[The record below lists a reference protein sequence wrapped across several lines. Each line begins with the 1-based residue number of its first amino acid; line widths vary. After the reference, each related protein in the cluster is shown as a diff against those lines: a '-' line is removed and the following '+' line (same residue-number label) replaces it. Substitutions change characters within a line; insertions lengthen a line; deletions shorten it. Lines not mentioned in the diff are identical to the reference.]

1 MTEGPR
7 VTHDAA
13 GRQRAIYAGT
23 LLCAGAIV
31 GVLAAMWLFDGKGL
45 EESRSGVPGRVVG
58 SEAAGDVPMG
68 AADVDE
74 PVQDVERVVTR
85 VRRAQAQT
93 EGSDSKGQ
101 PMAEQKEPEIKAGEY
116 IAALRAAGETG
127 GIAAFNPPGTDPVKS
142 GIIVPDDYE
151 LPPGYAR
158 RYQTLDDGTDVPP
171 ILMFSP
177 DYEFLDSDGKAIPL
191 PDDLIV
197 PPEMAPPD
205 LPVRVLSPK
214 KYAGR

>member
-1 MTEGPR
+1 MAEGLK
-7 VTHDAA
+7 VTQDAK
-13 GRQRAIYAGT
+13 GRRAAAYTGA

-31 GVLAAMWLFDGKGL
+31 GILAAMWLFDEGAIEGEGARRGEVAAAAVAEAVEPAAPVERIVTQTRRAGATNRATL
-45 EESRSGVPGRVVG
+45 GAPGAG
-58 SEAAGDVPMG
+58 EAPAA
-68 AADVDE
+68 AAD
-74 PVQDVERVVTR
+74 
-85 VRRAQAQT
+85 A
-93 EGSDSKGQ
+93 
-101 PMAEQKEPEIKAGEY
+101 EPEIKAGDY

-127 GIAAFNPPGTDPVKS
+127 GIAAFNPPGTDPLKS
-142 GIIVPDDYE
+142 GILVPDDYE

-158 RYQTLDDGTDVPP
+158 RHQTLDDGTDVPP

-177 DYEFLDSDGKAIPL
+177 DYEFLDANGNPIPL

-205 LPVRVLSPK
+205 LPVRILNPK

>member
-1 MTEGPR
+1 MADGLK
-7 VTHDAA
+7 VTMDAKGRRAAVFA
-13 GRQRAIYAGT
+13 GA
-23 LLCAGAIV
+23 LLCVGAIL
-31 GVLAAMWLFDGKGL
+31 GILAAMWLFDGGSIEREGGRRGEVAGAAAVETVEPAAPVERIVKQTRRVGATK
-45 EESRSGVPGRVVG
+45 RATSGVPD
-58 SEAAGDVPMG
+58 AA
-68 AADVDE
+68 AAAA
-74 PVQDVERVVTR
+74 PN
-85 VRRAQAQT
+85 A
-93 EGSDSKGQ
+93 
-101 PMAEQKEPEIKAGEY
+101 EPEIKAGEY

-177 DYEFLDSDGKAIPL
+177 DYEFLDGNGNPIPL

-197 PPEMAPPD
+197 PPEMAPPG
-205 LPVRVLSPK
+205 LPIRILEPG

>member
-1 MTEGPR
+1 MADGLKVTE
-7 VTHDAA
+7 DAK
-13 GRQRAIYAGT
+13 GRRTAVYTGA
-23 LLCAGAIV
+23 LLCVGAIV
-31 GVLAAMWLFDGKGL
+31 GILAAMWLFDGGAIEGGGGRRGEVAAAAVVEIVEPAAPVERIVKQTRRAGATK
-45 EESRSGVPGRVVG
+45 RATSGAPD
-58 SEAAGDVPMG
+58 AG
-68 AADVDE
+68 AA
-74 PVQDVERVVTR
+74 P
-85 VRRAQAQT
+85 AAAA
-93 EGSDSKGQ
+93 
-101 PMAEQKEPEIKAGEY
+101 PNAEPEIKAGEY

-127 GIAAFNPPGTDPVKS
+127 GIAAFNPPGTDPVRS

-158 RYQTLDDGTDVPP
+158 RHQTLDDGTDVPP

-177 DYEFLDSDGKAIPL
+177 DYEFLDANGNPIPL

-205 LPVRVLSPK
+205 LPVRILNPK

>member
-1 MTEGPR
+1 MAEGLKVTE
-7 VTHDAA
+7 DAK
-13 GRQRAIYAGT
+13 GRRTAVYTGA
-23 LLCAGAIV
+23 LLCVGAIV
-31 GVLAAMWLFDGKGL
+31 GILAAMWLFDEGAIEG
-45 EESRSGVPGRVVG
+45 EGARRGEVAAAAVV
-58 SEAAGDVPMG
+58 EAVEP
-68 AADVDE
+68 AA
-74 PVQDVERVVTR
+74 PVERIVTQT
-85 VRRAQAQT
+85 RRAGAT
-93 EGSDSKGQ
+93 KRAKPGAPDAGEAPAAAPD
-101 PMAEQKEPEIKAGEY
+101 AEPEIKAGEY

-127 GIAAFNPPGTDPVKS
+127 GIAAFNPPGTDPLKS

-158 RYQTLDDGTDVPP
+158 RHQTLDDGTDVPP

-177 DYEFLDSDGKAIPL
+177 DYEFLDANGNPLPL

-205 LPVRVLSPK
+205 LPLRILNPK

>member
-1 MTEGPR
+1 MADGLKVTE
-7 VTHDAA
+7 DAK
-13 GRQRAIYAGT
+13 GRRTAVYTGA
-23 LLCAGAIV
+23 LLCVGTIV
-31 GVLAAMWLFDGKGL
+31 GILAAMWLFDGGAI
-45 EESRSGVPGRVVG
+45 EGEGGRRGEVPAAAVVATV
-58 SEAAGDVPMG
+58 EPAAP
-68 AADVDE
+68 
-74 PVQDVERVVTR
+74 VERIVKQT
-85 VRRAQAQT
+85 RRAGAT
-93 EGSDSKGQ
+93 KRATSGAPDAGEAPAAAPDG
-101 PMAEQKEPEIKAGEY
+101 EPEIKAGEY

-127 GIAAFNPPGTDPVKS
+127 GIAAFNPPGTDPLKS

-158 RYQTLDDGTDVPP
+158 RHQTLDDGTDVPP

-177 DYEFLDSDGKAIPL
+177 DYEFLDANGNPIPL

-205 LPVRVLSPK
+205 LPVRILNPK

>member
-1 MTEGPR
+1 VERIVKQTR
-7 VTHDAA
+7 
-13 GRQRAIYAGT
+13 R
-23 LLCAGAIV
+23 AGATKR
-31 GVLAAMWLFDGKGL
+31 AT
-45 EESRSGVPGRVVG
+45 SGA
-58 SEAAGDVPMG
+58 SDAG
-68 AADVDE
+68 AA
-74 PVQDVERVVTR
+74 P
-85 VRRAQAQT
+85 AAA
-93 EGSDSKGQ
+93 
-101 PMAEQKEPEIKAGEY
+101 PNAEPEIKAGDY

-127 GIAAFNPPGTDPVKS
+127 GIAAFNPPGTDPLRS

-158 RYQTLDDGTDVPP
+158 RHQTLDDGTDVPP

-177 DYEFLDSDGKAIPL
+177 DYEFLDGNGNPIPL

-205 LPVRVLSPK
+205 LPVRILNPK

>member
-1 MTEGPR
+1 MADGLKVTE
-7 VTHDAA
+7 DAT
-13 GRQRAIYAGT
+13 GRRTAVYTGA
-23 LLCAGAIV
+23 LLCVGAIV
-31 GVLAAMWLFDGKGL
+31 GILAAMWLFDGGAI
-45 EESRSGVPGRVVG
+45 EGAGGRRGEVAAAAVV
-58 SEAAGDVPMG
+58 ETVEPAAP
-68 AADVDE
+68 
-74 PVQDVERVVTR
+74 VERIVKQT
-85 VRRAQAQT
+85 RRAGAT
-93 EGSDSKGQ
+93 KRGTSIAPGAGEAPVATPDT
-101 PMAEQKEPEIKAGEY
+101 EPEIKAGEY

-127 GIAAFNPPGTDPVKS
+127 GIAAFNPPGTDPLKS

-158 RYQTLDDGTDVPP
+158 RHQTLDDGTDVPP

-177 DYEFLDSDGKAIPL
+177 DYEFLDANGNPIPL

-205 LPVRVLSPK
+205 LPVRILNPK

>member
-1 MTEGPR
+1 MADGLK
-7 VTHDAA
+7 VTRDAA
-13 GRQRAIYAGT
+13 GRRSAAYTGA

-31 GVLAAMWLFDGKGL
+31 GVVAALWLFDGDAVEG
-45 EESRSGVPGRVVG
+45 ERDRG
-58 SEAAGDVPMG
+58 SSAV
-68 AADVDE
+68 ADVEAVE
-74 PVQDVERVVTR
+74 PTPAASPVERVVTH
-85 VRRAQAQT
+85 VRRAG
-93 EGSDSKGQ
+93 ERRDKGSAAPAAAAD
-101 PMAEQKEPEIKAGEY
+101 PAINEKEPEIKAGEY
-116 IAALRAAGETG
+116 IEALRAAGETG
-127 GIAAFNPPGTDPVKS
+127 GIAAFNPPGTDPLKS

-177 DYEFLDSDGKAIPL
+177 DFEFLDQSGKPIPL

-197 PPEMAPPD
+197 PPEMAPPGM
-205 LPVRVLSPK
+205 PIRVLKPG